1 MELKDPIAEA
11 VRYQE
16 NAKQIILDNENI
28 EDGYYDDGKYVKM
41 AGHTMWTGCLIAL
54 DYALQIKTKGRKD
67 IKDYQNAAAKR
78 SKKLLNIITSGYQ
91 TMHLWL
97 GYDGAKSVST
107 MKEGRRLA
115 DEIIEWCRNNAATPA
130 VA

>member
-1 MELKDPIAEA
+1 MELKDPI
-11 VRYQE
+11 RYQE
-16 NAKQIILDNENI
+16 NAKQLILDNETI

-41 AGHTMWTGCLIAL
+41 AGHAMWTGCLVAL
-54 DYALQIKTKGRKD
+54 DYALKLKTKGRKD

-97 GYDGAKSVST
+97 GYDGSKSVST

-115 DEIIEWCRNNAATPA
+115 NEIIEWCRDNAATPA

>member
-1 MELKDPIAEA
+1 M
-11 VRYQE
+11 Y
-16 NAKQIILDNENI
+16 
-28 EDGYYDDGKYVKM
+28 
-41 AGHTMWTGCLIAL
+41 
-54 DYALQIKTKGRKD
+54 
-67 IKDYQNAAAKR
+67 
-78 SKKLLNIITSGYQ
+78 
-91 TMHLWL
+91 LWL

>member
-11 VRYQE
+11 IRYQE
-16 NAKQIILDNENI
+16 NAKQLILDNETI

-41 AGHTMWTGCLIAL
+41 AGHAMWTGCLVAL
-54 DYALQIKTKGRKD
+54 DYALKLKTKGRKD

-97 GYDGAKSVST
+97 GYDGSKSVST

-115 DEIIEWCRNNAATPA
+115 NEIIEWCRDNAATPA

>member
-11 VRYQE
+11 IRHQE
-16 NAKQIILDNENI
+16 NAKQLILDNETI

-41 AGHTMWTGCLIAL
+41 AGHAMWTGCLVAL
-54 DYALQIKTKGRKD
+54 DYALKLKTKGRKD

-97 GYDGAKSVST
+97 GYDGSKSVST

-115 DEIIEWCRNNAATPA
+115 NEIIEWCRDNAATPA